1 MSQMCNE
8 NTWTMGL
15 MIRATIPLECES
27 DSKGQINETDA
38 E

>member
-15 MIRATIPLECES
+15 MSRVTIHLKCES
-27 DSKGQINETDA
+27 NSKGHFNDADA